1 MQTNFSDDVLPQQ
14 GRGGGVKGSR
24 GEGLKVLGQHDGRK
38 TPWDGKD
45 IWAEGNLQK
54 GAIGSAN
61 SPHGAHH
68 QAGPGKAQQK
78 GGEGGRNW
86 GGGNWSSGNGPPGN
100 WSSGNIQNGKKE
112 ALQLC
117 QGHVGNVLRGTVGT
131 ASKSLAR
138 VKNPSFAFDGNH
150 SVIQAQ
156 HKHVE
161 EKPDLTK
168 ILQTNETVSD
178 SGLETVSSLT
188 SEGRS
193 RAQGAGSSSKPL
205 STTESFQQ
213 DERLRQLEQRVSGLE
228 QQFVQEKSANETLL
242 ASVERVLA
250 GKVVEEKDLESKLVK
265 LIRDIKMKIIKS
277 EVIGQVV
284 SADFN
289 GSETLE
295 EKLDPKH
302 HKSPHVKVDVK
313 VKSSN
318 TCSVT
323 GRHPGKR

>member
-1 MQTNFSDDVLPQQ
+1 M
-14 GRGGGVKGSR
+14 
-24 GEGLKVLGQHDGRK
+24 
-38 TPWDGKD
+38 
-45 IWAEGNLQK
+45 
-54 GAIGSAN
+54 
-61 SPHGAHH
+61 
-68 QAGPGKAQQK
+68 
-78 GGEGGRNW
+78 
-86 GGGNWSSGNGPPGN
+86 
-100 WSSGNIQNGKKE
+100 
-112 ALQLC
+112 
-117 QGHVGNVLRGTVGT
+117 LRGTVGT

-168 ILQTNETVSD
+168 TLQTNETVSD

-265 LIRDIKMKIIKS
+265 LIRDIKMKMIKS
-277 EVIGQVV
+277 EVV

-289 GSETLE
+289 GSETPE
-295 EKLDPKH
+295 ERLGSKH
-302 HKSPHVKVDVK
+302 HKSPHVKADVK

-318 TCSVT
+318 TYSVT
-323 GRHPGKR
+323 GHYPGKR